1 MRMLLP
7 LAGLALLVL
16 GGLPAYAQ
24 SRRPDPAELFAQ
36 ADSNHDGVVSRQE
49 FLVARAARF
58 DKLDRNHD
66 GYLTDADIPRFMR
79 ANADRMQKF
88 HALLQM
94 ADTNHDGK
102 VSRAEFVAA
111 GERMFELIDSN
122 HDNVIDQA
130 EMQQAAERLK
140 ALATGQGAP

>member
-1 MRMLLP
+1 MRSILP
-7 LAGLALLVL
+7 LAGLALLIL
-16 GGLPAYAQ
+16 GSLPAFAQ
-24 SRRPDPAELFAQ
+24 IERPDPAELFAQ
-36 ADSNHDGVVSRQE
+36 ADTNHDGVVSRQE
-49 FLVARAARF
+49 FLAARAARF
-58 DKLDRNHD
+58 HKLDRNHD

-79 ANADRMQKF
+79 NNAGAMQKF

-102 VSRAEFVAA
+102 VSREEFMAV
-111 GERMFELIDSN
+111 GNRMFDLIDTN

-140 ALATGQGAP
+140 AFAAGQSAP